1 MLARINNPHGK
12 NGEVMTYED
21 AGFIILI
28 SQYGWESA
36 VDAIRRARCWNKSV
50 EAFAKTE
57 EGKHFQLLNG
67 KVDSNE

>member
-1 MLARINNPHGK
+1 
-12 NGEVMTYED
+12 MTYED

-36 VDAIRRARCWNKSV
+36 VEAIRRARRWDAAV

-57 EGKHFQLLNG
+57 EGKRFTVFSPYV
-67 KVDSNE
+67 KVT